1 MNSAVVA
8 SEETSTE
15 PQIAYGREFWLA
27 YFAHTALIVC
37 NSSLFR
43 YFDFVS
49 FLGGDEYDLGLITGF
64 GMAGAVLARFAQ
76 GAIIDRLGPRIVWL
90 GSLVLLIAALL
101 GHFWVTTIHSPL
113 IYGLR
118 LCYMVGLAGAFGA
131 SITSISLKAP
141 KGRSTELIGVLGS
154 SGFIGLGI
162 GPVLGDIIFSE
173 DTPLETKIHWMFF
186 VALMAGGVAF
196 VLTFL
201 ATWKER
207 RRSSGRHPSPLKLIA
222 QYHPGWMLVM
232 AFAMGIGVIFPQIFL
247 RSYAKEVGIAN
258 IGSFFLVYAV
268 TAFTFRLLTR
278 KLPEQIGV
286 KTAATIGILLLATS
300 LVMYLLVHNPWLL
313 PIPAILGGIAHA
325 LIFPAIIGGGSIA
338 FPKKY
343 RGTGTNLMLVL
354 VDSGGLIGQPL
365 IGAMIAGC
373 RTVDLPP
380 YTITFITMGLVLA
393 TIALLNQRF
402 AQPIVAQE
410 EELHEVEERSMCAN
424 ESL

>member
-1 MNSAVVA
+1 MNSAVIA
-8 SEETSTE
+8 SDETSIE

-76 GAIIDRLGPRIVWL
+76 GALIDRVGPRIVWL
-90 GSLVLLIAALL
+90 GSLILLIAALL
-101 GHFWVTTIHSPL
+101 GHFLVTTIHSPL

-118 LCYMVGLAGAFGA
+118 LCYMIGLAGAFGA

-162 GPVLGDIIFSE
+162 GPVLGDMIFSE
-173 DTPLETKIHWMFF
+173 STPVETKIHLMFL
-186 VALMAGGVAF
+186 VALLAGGVAF
-196 VLTFL
+196 VLTFF
-201 ATWKER
+201 ATWGER
-207 RRSSGRHPSPLKLIA
+207 PRPTGHHPSLFRLIR

-232 AFAMGIGVIFPQIFL
+232 AFAMGMGVVFPQIFL
-247 RSYAKEVGIAN
+247 RGYAKEVGIAN
-258 IGSFFLVYAV
+258 IGSFFLVYAI
-268 TAFTFRLLTR
+268 TAFSFRLMTR

-286 KTAATIGILLLATS
+286 KTAATIGILILATS
-300 LVMYLLVHNPWLL
+300 LMFYLVVHNPWLL
-313 PIPAILGGIAHA
+313 PIPAVLGGIAHA

-373 RTVDLPP
+373 RTVELPAYP
-380 YTITFITMGLVLA
+380 VTFVAIGIILS

-402 AQPIVAQE
+402 AKPVIAQE
-410 EELHEVEERSMCAN
+410 DELHEVEERSMCVN
-424 ESL
+424 ENI

>member
-8 SEETSTE
+8 SEETSIE

-49 FLGGDEYDLGLITGF
+49 FLGGDEYDLGMITGF

-76 GAIIDRLGPRIVWL
+76 GTLIDRVGPRVVWL
-90 GSLVLLIAALL
+90 GSLVLLIVALI
-101 GHFWVTTIHSPL
+101 GHFWVTTIDSPL

-118 LCYMVGLAGAFGA
+118 LCYMIGLAGAFGA
-131 SITSISLKAP
+131 SITSISIKAP

-162 GPVLGDIIFSE
+162 GPVLGDFIFSE
-173 DTPLETKIHWMFF
+173 STPLETKIHLMFL
-186 VALMAGGVAF
+186 VAIAAGGVAF
-196 VLTFL
+196 ILTFL
-201 ATWKER
+201 ATWNEPPR
-207 RRSSGRHPSPLKLIA
+207 PTGHHPSLVKLIR

-232 AFAMGIGVIFPQIFL
+232 AFAMGMGVIFPQIFL

-268 TAFTFRLLTR
+268 TAFTFRLMTR
-278 KLPEQIGV
+278 RLPEQIGV
-286 KTAATIGILLLATS
+286 KTAATIGILFLSASLA
-300 LVMYLLVHNPWLL
+300 MYLVVHNPWLL
-313 PIPAILGGIAHA
+313 PVPAVLCGIAHA

-373 RTVDLPP
+373 RAFDLPS
-380 YTITFITMGLVLA
+380 YTITFITMSLLLA

-402 AQPIVAQE
+402 AKPVIARE

-424 ESL
+424 ENL

>member
-1 MNSAVVA
+1 MNSAVGA
-8 SEETSTE
+8 SPETLSE

-49 FLGGDEYDLGLITGF
+49 FLGGDEYDLGMITGF
-64 GMAGAVLARFAQ
+64 GMGGAVLARFAQ
-76 GAIIDRLGPRIVWL
+76 GTLIDRVGPRVVWL
-90 GSLVLLIAALL
+90 GSLVLLIVALL
-101 GHFWVTTIHSPL
+101 GHFWVTTIDSPL

-141 KGRSTELIGVLGS
+141 KGRGTELIGVLGS

-162 GPVLGDIIFSE
+162 GPVLGDYIFAE
-173 DTPLETKIHWMFF
+173 NTPLETKVHLMFL
-186 VALMAGGVAF
+186 VAMTAGGVAF
-196 VLTFL
+196 VLTLL

-207 RRSSGRHPSPLKLIA
+207 PRPAGHHPSLVKLIR

-232 AFAMGIGVIFPQIFL
+232 AFAMGMGVIFPQIFL
-247 RSYAKEVGIAN
+247 RGYAKEVGIAN
-258 IGSFFLVYAV
+258 IGSFFLVYAI
-268 TAFTFRLLTR
+268 TAFTFRLMTR
-278 KLPEQIGV
+278 RLPEQIGV
-286 KTAATIGILLLATS
+286 KKTATIGILTMAAS
-300 LVMYLLVHNPWLL
+300 LVMYMVVHNPWLL
-313 PIPAILGGIAHA
+313 PIPAFLCGVAHA
-325 LIFPAIIGGGSIA
+325 LLFPAIIGGGSIA

-354 VDSGGLIGQPL
+354 VDSGGLVGQPL

-373 RTVDLPP
+373 RVLDWPAYPL
-380 YTITFITMGLVLA
+380 TFISMGCFLS

-402 AQPIVAQE
+402 AKPIIAQE
-410 EELHEVEERSMCAN
+410 DELHEVEERSLCAN
-424 ESL
+424 ENL